1 MSRTLQARISLVLV
15 LLLVATCLTT
25 AAFAAGTETV
35 TITYLSRYSN
45 PEEPRS
51 KFYMDKLAQFQAENP
66 GIIVEDISVQDSNA
80 YISKVKASVAA
91 GSPPDVYITDA
102 YGQILDQVK
111 SGMVKDISA
120 LINSPEWTGPKDPAV
135 LYPWTYEQYG
145 IQGIYGCPNQVVTEQ
160 MFINTKILKDLG
172 LEVPETWED
181 IIAMVPV
188 LRENGYQPVSLGSKD
203 SWHAGAFHTS
213 LFLRM
218 YGTEFRDK
226 FIAGEIK
233 WTDPESVA
241 VFEKFKELIDA
252 GVFGDSDV
260 AVDTFVGMQDFCNG
274 NYPMLISP
282 SFFFSTI
289 QASDIA
295 ADVVVANIPY
305 FKDHPEFKDTWNAGT
320 GEGFVITSDLG
331 TPEYEASCKL
341 LAFLMSKQTFSEYAA
356 LLGGGV
362 FPLDVDFD
370 SSASDHIMKA
380 FMDAYARR
388 TGSADDLARY
398 SDMTNLLEIFRGET
412 QLLFTGKAPADIA
425 ATIQTEYDKFAATK
439 G

>member
-1 MSRTLQARISLVLV
+1 MKRVLSVLVLV
-15 LLLVATCLTT
+15 LLVAASFPVIAISE
-25 AAFAAGTETV
+25 AADQKV

-51 KFYMDKLAQFQAENP
+51 AFYMGKLDEFRAANP
-66 GIIVEDISVQDSNA
+66 NIEVEDISVQDSNA

-91 GSPPDVYITDA
+91 GSPPDMYITDA
-102 YGQILDQVK
+102 YAQILDQVK
-111 SGMVKDISA
+111 SGMVKDISG
-120 LINSPEWTGPKDPAV
+120 LINSPEWTGPKDPAA

-145 IQGIYGCPNQVVTEQ
+145 IEGVYGCPNQVVTEQ
-160 MFINTKILKDLG
+160 MFVNTKILKEYG
-172 LEVPETWED
+172 FEVPQTWED
-181 IIAMVPV
+181 IVAMVPA
-188 LRENGYQPVSLGSKD
+188 LSGAGYQPVSLGTKD
-203 SWHAGAFHTS
+203 SWHAGAFHTT
-213 LFLRM
+213 LFLKM

-226 FIAGEIK
+226 FVAGEIK

-260 AVDTFVGMQDFCNG
+260 AVDTFVAMQDYCNG
-274 NYPMLISP
+274 NYPMLITP

-289 QASDIA
+289 QASDVA
-295 ADVVVANIPY
+295 QDSVVINLPS
-305 FKDHPEFKDTWNAGT
+305 FKDHPEFAGTWNAGT
-320 GEGFVITSDLG
+320 GEGFVVTSDLN
-331 TPEYEASCKL
+331 TPEYDATTKL
-341 LAFLMSKQTFSEYAA
+341 FAHILGKQTFSDYAQ

-362 FPLDVDFD
+362 FPVDVDFD
-370 SSASDHIMKA
+370 ASQSAPIMKQ
-380 FMDAYARR
+380 FMDAYAAR

-412 QLLFTGKAPADIA
+412 QLLFTGKSPADIA
-425 ATIQTEYDKFAATK
+425 STIQGEYDKFKAAQ

>member
-1 MSRTLQARISLVLV
+1 VSRTLLSRISLALV
-15 LLLVATCLTT
+15 LLLVLTCLPVIALAT
-25 AAFAAGTETV
+25 GTDTV
-35 TITYLSRYSN
+35 TISYLSRYSN

-51 KFYMDKLAQFQAENP
+51 KFYMDKLAQFQKENP

-102 YGQILDQVK
+102 YAQILDQVK
-111 SGMVKDISA
+111 SGMVKDISG

-145 IQGIYGCPNQVVTEQ
+145 IKGVYGCPNQVVTEQ
-160 MFINTKILKDLG
+160 MFVNTKILKDLG

-181 IIAMVPV
+181 IIAMVPT
-188 LRENGYQPVSLGSKD
+188 LAENGYQPVSLGSKD
-203 SWHAGAFHTS
+203 SWHAGAFHTA
-213 LFLRM
+213 LFLKM
-218 YGTEFRDK
+218 YGAEFRDK
-226 FIAGEIK
+226 FISGQIK

-260 AVDTFVGMQDFCNG
+260 AVDTFVAMQDFCNG

-289 QASDIA
+289 QASDLA
-295 ADVVVANIPY
+295 ADFTVVNIPY
-305 FKDHPEFKDTWNAGT
+305 FKDHPEYKDTWSAGT
-320 GEGFVITSDLG
+320 GEGFVITSEVG
-331 TPEYEASCKL
+331 TPEYDAACKL
-341 LAFLMSKQTFSEYAA
+341 LTFLMSKQTFSEYAA
-356 LLGGGV
+356 ILGGGV
-362 FPLDVDFD
+362 FPVDVDFD
-370 SSASDHIMKA
+370 ASKSDHIMKA
-380 FMDAYARR
+380 FMDAYAKR
-388 TGSADDLARY
+388 TASADDLAHY
-398 SDMTNLLEIFRGET
+398 SDMTNLLEIFRSDI

-425 ATIQTEYDKFAATK
+425 ATIQNEYDKFVAAK